1 MPINSFLYPGVKV
14 TPVFEVAN
22 SLRFDSASNDSLS
35 RTTGSSPTSTTK
47 GTFSL
52 WLKRSKLGANDRFI
66 TTNGVSDPYFQIYFD
81 SNASRLNKIRL
92 QVYDGGSSRLELV
105 TNQVFRD
112 TSSWYNII
120 LSYDSTPSTPSS
132 SSIKLF
138 INGTQVTSFQTETY
152 PSQNQNHRFNEGV
165 MRISSY
171 DGSNDNSDAYMSEIV
186 YCDGQALDADSF
198 GEFDEDT
205 GIWKPIDVSGL
216 TFGAKGFYL
225 DFEDSSALGNDVSG
239 NNNDF
244 TVNNLTS
251 IDQTTDTCTN
261 NFATINSLDNLYT
274 GGTLSEGNTKIV
286 TGVSNEPVYINS
298 TIGVAS
304 GKWYCEVKNLTPSGR
319 GLTIGIS
326 GRFCSSSNDSLGS
339 DLDGFGYTQTGVY
352 RNNNSTTS
360 YGNSYTENDIIGI
373 ALDLDNNKL
382 YFSKN
387 GTWQN
392 SGDPTSG
399 ATGTGAISIGTPSTG
414 FYFISLGDNSGDTTT
429 FQTNFGNPSFSI
441 SSGNS
446 DGNGYGNFEY
456 SVPSGYYAL
465 NTKNLAEYG

>member
-1 MPINSFLYPGVKV
+1 MPLILGTNSIKDTGYD
-14 TPVFEVAN
+14 VAN
-22 SLRFDSASNDSLS
+22 SLRFDSASDDSLS

-92 QVYDGGSSRLELV
+92 QVYDGGASRLELV

-112 TSSWYNII
+112 TSAWYHIV

-138 INGTQVTSFQTETY
+138 INGTQITSFQTETY

-186 YCDGQALDADSF
+186 YCDGQSLDADSF

-251 IDQTTDTCTN
+251 IDQSTDTCTN
-261 NFATINSLDNLYT
+261 NFATMNPLANYYASHT
-274 GGTLSEGNTKIV
+274 FSEGNLKIV
-286 TGVSNEPVYINS
+286 GNSSTARYSVS
-298 TIGVAS
+298 TIGVSS
-304 GKWYCEVKNLTPSGR
+304 GKWYFEGKLTNFTTNPRFIIGIES
-319 GLTIGIS
+319 TIGDYPLGNQAS
-326 GRFCSSSNDSLGS
+326 GYGYWQDGQKLNSGSTSS
-339 DLDGFGYTQTGVY
+339 F
-352 RNNNSTTS
+352 
-360 YGNSYTENDIIGI
+360 GNSYTTNDIIGV
-373 ALDLDNNKL
+373 AVDMDNRYI

-387 GTWQN
+387 GTFQN

-399 ATGTGAISIGTPSTG
+399 SSGTGSAFNFSVADQYFMAVGETGSTETATWE
-414 FYFISLGDNSGDTTT
+414 L
-429 FQTNFGNPSFSI
+429 NFGSPPYSI